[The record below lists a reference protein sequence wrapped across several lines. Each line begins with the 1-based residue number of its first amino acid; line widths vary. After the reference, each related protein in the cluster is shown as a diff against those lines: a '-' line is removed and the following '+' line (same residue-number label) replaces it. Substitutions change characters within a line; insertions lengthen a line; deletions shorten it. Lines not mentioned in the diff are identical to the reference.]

1 MARERSPSRDLAFE
15 LWKNS
20 NGKLALKEIAN
31 QLNVSDSQI
40 RKWKNVDDW
49 EGKLNSNVTIANG
62 NVTNENKGNVTKK
75 GAPKGNK
82 NAVGHGAPKG
92 NKNAVGNNGGAPLRN
107 VNALKTG
114 EYETIW
120 LDCLS
125 PEEQDLYEQIDTD
138 ELVQI
143 EQTIRLLTIME
154 RRKLV
159 RIQQLIDG
167 LTEKE
172 IKILSQRQNKG
183 EIIQFYKDDG
193 DPYYQHRDK
202 YEMIVAEMTE
212 TEFRKIDD
220 IIKQEQ
226 ILLSVQERKAKQLQL
241 KHKLEVDRKRLAL
254 VIEEQRLRIEKL
266 KIEVD
271 KQNIVSLGDNN
282 PYTDLSTDELKKLI
296 YNE

>member
-82 NAVGHGAPKG
+82 NAIGHGAPKG

-183 EIIQFYKDDG
+183 EIIQVYRDYG
-193 DPYYQHRDK
+193 GPYYQHRDK

-254 VIEEQRLRIEKL
+254 VIEEQKLRIEKL

>member
-1 MARERSPSRDLAFE
+1 MARERSPNRDLAFE

-49 EGKLNSNVTIANG
+49 EGKLNSNVTIGNS

-143 EQTIRLLTIME
+143 EQTIRLLTIIE

-183 EIIQFYKDDG
+183 EIIQVYKDDG

-254 VIEEQRLRIEKL
+254 VIEEQKLRIEKL

-282 PYTDLSTDELKKLI
+282 PYADLSTDELKKLI

>member
-1 MARERSPSRDLAFE
+1 MARERSPSRD
-15 LWKNS
+15 
-20 NGKLALKEIAN
+20 LALKEIAN

-159 RIQQLIDG
+159 RIKQLIDG

-183 EIIQFYKDDG
+183 EIIQVYKDDG
-193 DPYYQHRDK
+193 EPYYQHRDK

-254 VIEEQRLRIEKL
+254 VIEEQKLRIEKL

>member
-1 MARERSPSRDLAFE
+1 M
-15 LWKNS
+15 
-20 NGKLALKEIAN
+20 
-31 QLNVSDSQI
+31 
-40 RKWKNVDDW
+40 
-49 EGKLNSNVTIANG
+49 
-62 NVTNENKGNVTKK
+62 
-75 GAPKGNK
+75 
-82 NAVGHGAPKG
+82 
-92 NKNAVGNNGGAPLRN
+92 
-107 VNALKTG
+107 
-114 EYETIW
+114 
-120 LDCLS
+120 
-125 PEEQDLYEQIDTD
+125 
-138 ELVQI
+138 VQI
-143 EQTIRLLTIME
+143 EQTIRLLTIIE

-183 EIIQFYKDDG
+183 EIIQVYKDDG

-202 YEMIVAEMTE
+202 YEMIVTEMTE

-254 VIEEQRLRIEKL
+254 VIEEQKLRIEKL

>member
-49 EGKLNSNVTIANG
+49 EGKLNSNVTIAN
-62 NVTNENKGNVTKK
+62 GNVTKK

-183 EIIQFYKDDG
+183 EIIQVYKDDG
-193 DPYYQHRDK
+193 DPSYQHRDK

-254 VIEEQRLRIEKL
+254 VIEEQKLRIEKL

-282 PYTDLSTDELKKLI
+282 PYADLSTDELKKLI

>member
-20 NGKLALKEIAN
+20 NGKLALKEIAD

-159 RIQQLIDG
+159 RVQQLIDG

-183 EIIQFYKDDG
+183 EIIQVYKDDG

-254 VIEEQRLRIEKL
+254 VIEEQKLRIEKL

>member
-183 EIIQFYKDDG
+183 EIIQVYKDDG
-193 DPYYQHRDK
+193 DPSYQYRDK

-254 VIEEQRLRIEKL
+254 VIEEQKLRIEKL

>member
-40 RKWKNVDDW
+40 RKWKNGDDW

-167 LTEKE
+167 PTEKE

-183 EIIQFYKDDG
+183 EIIQVYRDDG

-254 VIEEQRLRIEKL
+254 VIEEQKLRIEKL

-282 PYTDLSTDELKKLI
+282 PYADLSTDELKKLI

>member
-183 EIIQFYKDDG
+183 EIIQVYRDDG

-226 ILLSVQERKAKQLQL
+226 ILLSVQERKARQLQL

-254 VIEEQRLRIEKL
+254 VIEEQKLRIEKL

>member
-1 MARERSPSRDLAFE
+1 MARARSPSRD
-15 LWKNS
+15 
-20 NGKLALKEIAN
+20 LALKEIAN

-159 RIQQLIDG
+159 RIKQLIDG

-183 EIIQFYKDDG
+183 EIIQVYKDDG
-193 DPYYQHRDK
+193 EPYYQHRDK

-254 VIEEQRLRIEKL
+254 VIEEQKLRIEKL

>member
-75 GAPKGNK
+75 GEPKGNK

-183 EIIQFYKDDG
+183 KIIQVYKDDG
-193 DPYYQHRDK
+193 DPSYQHRDK

-254 VIEEQRLRIEKL
+254 VIEEQKLRIEKL

-282 PYTDLSTDELKKLI
+282 PYADLSTDELKKLI

>member
-82 NAVGHGAPKG
+82 NAIGHGAPKG

-183 EIIQFYKDDG
+183 EIIQVYRDDG

-254 VIEEQRLRIEKL
+254 VIEEQKLRIEKL

>member
-82 NAVGHGAPKG
+82 NAIGHGAPKG

-183 EIIQFYKDDG
+183 EIIQICRDDG

-254 VIEEQRLRIEKL
+254 VIEEQKLRIEKL

>member
-183 EIIQFYKDDG
+183 EIIQICRDDG

-254 VIEEQRLRIEKL
+254 VIEEQKLRIEKL

>member
-1 MARERSPSRDLAFE
+1 MARERSPNRDLAFE

-49 EGKLNSNVTIANG
+49 EGKLNSNVTIAKG

-125 PEEQDLYEQIDTD
+125 PEEQELYEQIDTD
-138 ELVQI
+138 ELFQI

-183 EIIQFYKDDG
+183 EIIQVYRDDG

-202 YEMIVAEMTE
+202 YEMIVTEMTE

>member
-183 EIIQFYKDDG
+183 EIIQVYKDDG

>member
-1 MARERSPSRDLAFE
+1 MARARSPSRDLAFE

-183 EIIQFYKDDG
+183 EIIQVYKDDG

-254 VIEEQRLRIEKL
+254 VIEEQKLRIEKL

>member
-183 EIIQFYKDDG
+183 EIIQVYKDDG

-254 VIEEQRLRIEKL
+254 VIEEQKLRIEKL

-282 PYTDLSTDELKKLI
+282 PYADLSTDELKKLI

>member
-1 MARERSPSRDLAFE
+1 MEQNLISKITITNTQEKHEEENTCEVKAVNINEE
-15 LWKNS
+15 ENNTKVV
-20 NGKLALKEIAN
+20 AN
-31 QLNVSDSQI
+31 TN
-40 RKWKNVDDW
+40 DDN
-49 EGKLNSNVTIANG
+49 E
-62 NVTNENKGNVTKK
+62 TNENKGNVTKK

-183 EIIQFYKDDG
+183 EIIQVYKDDG

-254 VIEEQRLRIEKL
+254 VIEEQKLRIEKL

>member
-1 MARERSPSRDLAFE
+1 MARARSPSRDLAFE

-159 RIQQLIDG
+159 IIQQLIDG

-183 EIIQFYKDDG
+183 EIIQVYKDDG

-254 VIEEQRLRIEKL
+254 VIEEQKLRIEKL

>member
-49 EGKLNSNVTIANG
+49 EGKLNSNVTIAN
-62 NVTNENKGNVTKK
+62 GNVTKK

-154 RRKLV
+154 RRKIV

-183 EIIQFYKDDG
+183 EIIQVYKDDG
-193 DPYYQHRDK
+193 DPSYQHRDK

-254 VIEEQRLRIEKL
+254 VIEEQKLRIEKL

-282 PYTDLSTDELKKLI
+282 PYADLSTDELKKLI

>member
-143 EQTIRLLTIME
+143 EQTIRLLTIIE

-183 EIIQFYKDDG
+183 EIIQVYRDDG

-254 VIEEQRLRIEKL
+254 VIEEQKLRIEKL

>member
-1 MARERSPSRDLAFE
+1 MARARSPSRDLAFE

-183 EIIQFYKDDG
+183 EIIQVYRDDG

-254 VIEEQRLRIEKL
+254 VIEEQKLRIEKL

>member
-1 MARERSPSRDLAFE
+1 MARVRSPSRDLAFE

-49 EGKLNSNVTIANG
+49 EGKLNSNVTIAKG

-92 NKNAVGNNGGAPLRN
+92 NKNAVGNSGGAPLRN
-107 VNALKTG
+107 ANAFKTG

-125 PEEQDLYEQIDTD
+125 PEEQELYEQIDTD
-138 ELVQI
+138 ELFQI

-183 EIIQFYKDDG
+183 EIIQVYKDDG
-193 DPYYQHRDK
+193 EPSYQHRDK

-254 VIEEQRLRIEKL
+254 VIEEQKLRIEKL

>member
-183 EIIQFYKDDG
+183 EIIQVYKDDG
-193 DPYYQHRDK
+193 DPSYQHRDK

-254 VIEEQRLRIEKL
+254 VIEEQKLRIEKL

>member
-125 PEEQDLYEQIDTD
+125 HEEQDLYEQIDTD

-143 EQTIRLLTIME
+143 EQTIRLLTIIE

-183 EIIQFYKDDG
+183 EIIQVYKDDG

-254 VIEEQRLRIEKL
+254 VIEEQKLRIEKL

>member
-49 EGKLNSNVTIANG
+49 EGKLNSNVTIAN
-62 NVTNENKGNVTKK
+62 GNVTKK

-159 RIQQLIDG
+159 IIQQLIDG

-183 EIIQFYKDDG
+183 EIIQVYKDDG
-193 DPYYQHRDK
+193 DPSYQHRDK

-254 VIEEQRLRIEKL
+254 VIEEQKLRIEKL

>member
-1 MARERSPSRDLAFE
+1 MARVRSPSRDLAFE

-49 EGKLNSNVTIANG
+49 EGKLNS

-183 EIIQFYKDDG
+183 EIIQVYKDDG
-193 DPYYQHRDK
+193 DPSYQHRDK

-254 VIEEQRLRIEKL
+254 VIEEQKLRIEKL

>member
-183 EIIQFYKDDG
+183 EIIQVHRDDG

-254 VIEEQRLRIEKL
+254 VIEEQKLRIEKL

>member
-183 EIIQFYKDDG
+183 EIIQVYKDDG

-254 VIEEQRLRIEKL
+254 VIEEQKLRIEKL